1 MTGLLGG
8 KEEKAQTIAL
18 NPNSERWVL
27 VIKFKKKK
35 KRKKKNQQKLD
46 NFEAKPALGTFVVD
60 L

>member
-27 VIKFKKKK
+27 GINLKKKK
-35 KRKKKNQQKLD
+35 KKKK
-46 NFEAKPALGTFVVD
+46 EKPKKVG
-60 L
+60 

>member
-27 VIKFKKKK
+27 GINFKKKK
-35 KRKKKNQQKLD
+35 KKK
-46 NFEAKPALGTFVVD
+46 EKPKKVG
-60 L
+60 

>member
-27 VIKFKKKK
+27 GINFFLKKGKTK
-35 KRKKKNQQKLD
+35 QSWIILRRNQLW
-46 NFEAKPALGTFVVD
+46 EHL
-60 L
+60 

>member
-18 NPNSERWVL
+18 NPNSVRWVL
-27 VIKFKKKK
+27 GINFKKK
-35 KRKKKNQQKLD
+35 KRKKKNQKKLD